1 MAITALLYLAGV
13 ARLYSR
19 NRVNP
24 AIRRWEIGCFAT
36 GWITLLVALISPVHK
51 LGAVLF
57 AAHMTQH
64 ELLMVIA
71 APLIALGK
79 PLIAFLFAFPEP
91 VRDRIGAWSKR
102 KSVRVSWL
110 WLTGPLMVW
119 AIHGVTIWIWH
130 IPTLYQATLD
140 DEFIHALQHTSFLVS
155 ALLFWWTLL
164 NGRYGRLGYGAAF
177 LYVFTTAL
185 HTSIL
190 GALLT
195 FTQQVWYPI
204 YDGRT
209 LPWGMTAVED
219 QQLGGLIMWIP
230 SGTVFII
237 VGLAMFAAW
246 IGESERRQKLSRTA
260 QAAAGGEISD

>member
-79 PLIAFLFAFPEP
+79 PLIAFLFAFPET

-119 AIHGVTIWIWH
+119 AIHGVTIWVWH

-195 FTQQVWYPI
+195 FTQRVWYPI